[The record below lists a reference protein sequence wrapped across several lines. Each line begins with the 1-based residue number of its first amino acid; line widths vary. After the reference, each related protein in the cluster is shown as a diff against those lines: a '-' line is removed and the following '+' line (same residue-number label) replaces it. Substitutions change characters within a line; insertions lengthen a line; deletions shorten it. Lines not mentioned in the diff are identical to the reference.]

1 MKYETLE
8 DVYTDNLKSCYHGGI
23 HKMKP
28 LKKQDYQRNIKRSIY
43 PKPFNSHK
51 AFQRQKRGKR

>member
-1 MKYETLE
+1 MT
-8 DVYTDNLKSCYHGGI
+8 
-23 HKMKP
+23 
-28 LKKQDYQRNIKRSIY
+28 KKQYDDYEFGIGGLHKIKKPNNYKKILNYDERKIY